1 MGRLDPLRGGPKI
14 GEKWSNGR
22 SSSMRVGGN
31 SSCASRAFWDLHWLA
46 ERRPRD
52 PVRQPLTVRPRNS
65 AKPRRPAG
73 TPQRIPEIPAH
84 SNFGIF
90 QFWRLPGISGTIGVS
105 RAAETTDTALRP
117 LTRSSAVTAPRTEE
131 HLVFCSTASR
141 GFQSPGKS
149 PDAFHKFKTSLESG
163 ALSHT
168 EPVSGLRAVS
178 AVSAAPRFAR
188 GQCYLKS
195 LALGAPPAPLPSR
208 NSAKNPILE

>member
-1 MGRLDPLRGGPKI
+1 MSR
-14 GEKWSNGR
+14 
-22 SSSMRVGGN
+22 RV
-31 SSCASRAFWDLHWLA
+31 
-46 ERRPRD
+46 E
-52 PVRQPLTVRPRNS
+52 
-65 AKPRRPAG
+65 
-73 TPQRIPEIPAH
+73 
-84 SNFGIF
+84 
-90 QFWRLPGISGTIGVS
+90 VS
-105 RAAETTDTALRP
+105 RAADTTGTALRP

-195 LALGAPPAPLPSR
+195 LAPGARSCSFAIPKYREEPGRKEIACRRRQANSEVLNVIRTAWWGANLPLRSPR
-208 NSAKNPILE
+208 QQ